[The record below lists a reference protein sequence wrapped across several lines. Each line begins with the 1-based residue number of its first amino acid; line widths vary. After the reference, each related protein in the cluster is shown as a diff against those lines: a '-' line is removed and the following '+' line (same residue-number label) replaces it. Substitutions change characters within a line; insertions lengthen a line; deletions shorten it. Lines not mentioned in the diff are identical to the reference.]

1 MSIAVSCCQ
10 AAPIRRTNFVHRNK
24 KHSIFRKSIFLKYF
38 CTISVKTQFSLIA
51 PQAVHLFSNRNGFMR
66 HASPSRRV
74 EAHRY
79 LIILTLAAA
88 SLGFLGIFV
97 HKTRLDKRHFLTW
110 HSWLGAAT
118 LLVFLGQGVGG
129 SLLYYRFLARRF
141 ASLHAVGALL
151 SFSLAVGALLL
162 ACWSNWARAT
172 FTPPLLVALLLLPAT
187 NLTELLQQLMQAGRF
202 PRAYRSLFGE
212 SKSMGCRR

>member
-1 MSIAVSCCQ
+1 MEFLRRWIRLLINISFVALVSLPFFYGQQPIDWFALHPLCMSIA
-10 AAPIRRTNFVHRNK
+10 
-24 KHSIFRKSIFLKYF
+24 
-38 CTISVKTQFSLIA
+38 FSLIA